1 MNIRKNISN
10 LLVGVAILLL
20 ILVLFKT
27 KKEETPIII
36 NPNTVERT
44 LPNVQVSQVKVNTPN
59 TKTPQEAGFS
69 KKYINDTIKKIL
81 KVKEKEILALNK
93 IKGTY
98 RDSLIFTKQE
108 LNSNKELVKYY
119 ESKDKKGNVIGTV
132 KLIDSTQAIY
142 NANITLTTVV
152 KKGKKA
158 DSLIFY
164 DPTQRITIN
173 ESTEFRYV
181 VKKPSKLKIGISVGV
196 GYVVPLKQ
204 GFKPNFN
211 KSNIGYFIGP
221 SLQYNFKKN

>member
-36 NPNTVERT
+36 NPNTVERP
-44 LPNVQVSQVKVNTPN
+44 LPNGQVSQVKVNTPSVDN
-59 TKTPQEAGFS
+59 PTDAGFT

-221 SLQYNFKKN
+221 SLQYNF

>member
-1 MNIRKNISN
+1 MVKLTKILIV
-10 LLVGVAILLL
+10 LLSVSILFIVLLL
-20 ILVLFKT
+20 NRDIEKSTV
-27 KKEETPIII
+27 II
-36 NPNTVERT
+36 NPQTKERT
-44 LPNVQVSQVKVNTPN
+44 LPNGQVSQSKVSTPN
-59 TKTPQEAGFS
+59 VKTPEEAGFS

-152 KKGKKA
+152 KKSKKA

-221 SLQYNFKKN
+221 SLQYNF

>member
-1 MNIRKNISN
+1 MTIRKNISN
-10 LLVGVAILLL
+10 VLVGIAIFLLL
-20 ILVLFKT
+20 LVLFKT
-27 KKEETPIII
+27 KDEVS
-36 NPNTVERT
+36 NPVIVNPTTTERV
-44 LPNVQVSQVKVNTPN
+44 LPNGQVSQVKVNTPN
-59 TKTPQEAGFS
+59 TKTLQEAGFS

-173 ESTEFRYV
+173 ESTEFKYV
-181 VKKPSKLKIGISVGV
+181 VKKPSKLKIGVSVGV

-211 KSNIGYFIGP
+211 KSNLGYFIGP
-221 SLQYNFKKN
+221 SLQYNF

>member
-1 MNIRKNISN
+1 MTIRKNISN
-10 LLVGVAILLL
+10 ILVGVAISLL

-27 KKEETPIII
+27 KKVENPIII
-36 NPNTVERT
+36 NPNTIERT
-44 LPNVQVSQVKVNTPN
+44 LPNGQVSQVKVNTPSVDN
-59 TKTPQEAGFS
+59 PIDAGFT
-69 KKYINDTIKKIL
+69 KKYINDTIRKIL
-81 KVKEKEILALNK
+81 KIKEKEILALNK

-98 RDSLIFTKQE
+98 KDSLIFTKQE
-108 LNSNKELVKYY
+108 LNSNKKLVKYY

-132 KLIDSTQAIY
+132 KLIDSTQVIY
-142 NANITLTTVV
+142 NGNITLTTVI

-173 ESTEFRYV
+173 ESTEFKYV

-221 SLQYNFKKN
+221 SLQYNF